1 MNQKRFKLPAVKK
14 KSSNNDTANNLC
26 SHAVPRLWHIR
37 KKKKK
42 KSSVSCLSFTDF
54 PVEGKNQ
61 IQKILKWWLFFFRLP
76 QTLLIGRR
84 LVWSFL

>member
-1 MNQKRFKLPAVKK
+1 MIQQIIFVLMQFHDYGTFA
-14 KSSNNDTANNLC
+14 
-26 SHAVPRLWHIR
+26 